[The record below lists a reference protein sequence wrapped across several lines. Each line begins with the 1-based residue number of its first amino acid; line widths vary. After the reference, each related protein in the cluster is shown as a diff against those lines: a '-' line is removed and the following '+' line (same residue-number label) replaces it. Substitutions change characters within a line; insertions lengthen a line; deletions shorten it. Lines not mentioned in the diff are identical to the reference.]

1 VREQVEI
8 GRGRS
13 AQRSY
18 VFDDLDIVPSRR
30 TRSASAVSTAW
41 QLDAYR
47 FELPLLTHPT
57 DAVVSPATAARVG
70 ELGGL
75 GVLNAEGLW
84 ARHAEAEKALAEV
97 VARAAIDPADAVAE
111 LQRLHAAPVQ
121 PALITEALERV
132 RAAGA
137 TVAAR
142 VSPQHARDLT
152 PTLLA
157 AGVEVL
163 VVQGTIISAEHVSGD
178 GAERSSTPGGGS
190 GAGAEEGPLDLEAF
204 IDGLDIP
211 VVAGGVGDYR
221 TAMHLMRTG
230 AAGVIVGY
238 GQAAATSTDAVL
250 GIGVPM
256 ATALVDAAAARRDH
270 LDETGGRYVHVVAD
284 GAMGTSGD
292 IAKAIACGADAV
304 MLGEQLAAAE
314 EAPGAGWY
322 WTASAAHPS
331 LPRSGITRVP
341 TVAPDLATVLTGP
354 ARSGAGTMNLFG
366 ALRRAM
372 AKTGYSDL
380 KEFQRVGLSVRR

>member
-1 VREQVEI
+1 MREQVEI

-30 TRSASAVSTAW
+30 TRSSSAVSTAW

-84 ARHAEAEKALAEV
+84 ARHAEAEKALEEV
-97 VARAAIDPADAVAE
+97 ASRAATDPAEAVAE

-121 PALITEALERV
+121 PGLLTEALERV

-142 VSPQHARDLT
+142 VSPQHARELT

-157 AGVEVL
+157 GGVEVL
-163 VVQGTIISAEHVSGD
+163 VVQGTIISAEHVGPD
-178 GAERSSTPGGGS
+178 EGG
-190 GAGAEEGPLDLEAF
+190 EPPLDLEDF
-204 IDGLDIP
+204 IEGLDIP

-221 TAMHLMRTG
+221 TAMHVMRTG

-238 GQAAATSTDAVL
+238 GQSAATSTDAVL

-256 ATALVDAAAARRDH
+256 ATALVDAAAARRDY
-270 LDETGGRYVHVVAD
+270 LDETGGRHVHVIAD
-284 GAMGTSGD
+284 GAMSTSGD

-304 MLGEQLAAAE
+304 MLGEQLAAAG
-314 EAPGAGWY
+314 EAPGGGWY
-322 WTASAAHPS
+322 WTPSAAHPS

-354 ARSGAGTMNLFG
+354 ASSGAGTMNLFG